1 MGAMEKAASYR
12 FDLTRYAWVRRLLT
26 SRWPQFILRAV
37 TLAGFM
43 LVILTGFIGSPV
55 GSRNFAVMFVWIAW
69 WSALKLIML
78 PFGGRVWCS
87 ICPIPMPGEWLQQG
101 WLVKPGGKKFNLGLR
116 WPRRLRNTWL
126 QSAGFAAIGL
136 FSALTLTTPVVTAWI
151 FVGLI
156 IVAVVVS
163 VVFEQRSF
171 CRYLCPMGGFI
182 GLYATM
188 APLELR
194 PQPDLTSVEKGA
206 AVREWPR
213 GCPWINNPA
222 ALKANANC
230 GLCLECLRTESG
242 ESMALNA
249 RSFDAELGQPGAFR
263 LDEAFLSLGLLG
275 SVMIYSAVFQGPWG
289 ALKNAALYAGSPAW
303 WGFAAFFLLTSFGLL
318 PALLAG
324 VSALVRRTG
333 NLGQPLQ
340 MVFTRFSRALLP
352 LGLLSWIAFTVSFAF
367 GKMAYLWPV
376 LSDPFGWGWNLFGT
390 AAVEWQPY
398 LLNATPVIEAVL
410 LVAGL
415 IWSGRTVLKTAGQL
429 GVRGERRW
437 AAAPVLLFALAGT
450 LILLWLLI
458 G

>member
-1 MGAMEKAASYR
+1 MEKAASYR
-12 FDLTRYAWVRRLLT
+12 FDLTRYTWLRRLLT
-26 SRWPQFILRAV
+26 SRWPQFILRAI
-37 TLAGFM
+37 TLAGFV

-78 PFGGRVWCS
+78 PFGGRAWCS

-101 WLVKPGGKKFNLGLR
+101 WLVKPGGKMFNLGLR

-156 IVAVVVS
+156 VVAVAVS
-163 VVFEQRSF
+163 VIFEQRSF

-194 PQPDLTSVEKGA
+194 PQPGLTPVEKGA
-206 AVREWPR
+206 AAREWPR

-242 ESMALNA
+242 ANMALNV

-289 ALKNAALYAGSPAW
+289 ALKNAALNAGSGAW
-303 WGFAAFFLLTSFGLL
+303 WSFAAFFLLASFGLL

-324 VSALVRRTG
+324 ASALVRRTG
-333 NLGQPLQ
+333 NLAQPLQ
-340 MVFTRFSRALLP
+340 MVFTLFSRALLP

-390 AAVEWQPY
+390 ASVEWQPY
-398 LLNATPVIEAVL
+398 LLSATPVIETVL
-410 LVAGL
+410 LVTGL
-415 IWSGRTVLKTAGQL
+415 IWSGRTILKTAEQL

-450 LILLWLLI
+450 LTMLWLLI

>member
-1 MGAMEKAASYR
+1 MEKATSFR
-12 FDLTRYAWVRRLLT
+12 NNLTHHAWVRRLLI

-37 TLAGFM
+37 TLAGFV
-43 LVILTGFIGSPV
+43 LVLLTGFIGSPV
-55 GSRNFAVMFVWIAW
+55 GSRNFAVMFVWIGW

-78 PFGGRVWCS
+78 PFGGRAWCS

-101 WLVKPGGKKFNLGLR
+101 WLVKPGGKKFNLGIR
-116 WPRRLRNTWL
+116 WPRRMRNTWL

-151 FVGLI
+151 FAGLI
-156 IVAVVVS
+156 VVALVVS

-182 GLYATM
+182 GLYSTL

-194 PQPDLTSVEKGA
+194 PQLAQAGQVQSARATA
-206 AVREWPR
+206 AREWPR

-222 ALKANANC
+222 ALKGNANC
-230 GLCLECLRTESG
+230 GLCLECLRTDDG
-242 ESMALNA
+242 ENMTLNV
-249 RSFDAELGQPGAFR
+249 RPFDAELSQPGPFR

-289 ALKNAALYAGSPAW
+289 VLKNAALNAGSLAW
-303 WGFAAFFLLTSFGLL
+303 WGFAAFFLLASFALL

-324 VSALVRRTG
+324 ASALVRQAGSTT
-333 NLGQPLQ
+333 QPLRL
-340 MVFTRFSRALLP
+340 VFTRFSRALLP
-352 LGLLSWIAFTVSFAF
+352 LGLMSWIAFTVSFAF
-367 GKMAYLWPV
+367 GKLAYLWPV

-390 AAVEWQPY
+390 ASLEWQPY
-398 LLNATPVIEAVL
+398 LLSATPVIEALL
-410 LVAGL
+410 LVTGL
-415 IWSGRTVLKTAGQL
+415 IWSGKAVLNTAEQL
-429 GVRGERRW
+429 GIPGERRW
-437 AAAPVLLFALAGT
+437 VTVPVLLFALAGT
-450 LILLWLLI
+450 LSMLWLLI

>member
-1 MGAMEKAASYR
+1 MEKAASYR
-12 FDLTRYAWVRRLLT
+12 FDLTRYVWMRRLLT

-37 TLAGFM
+37 TLAGFV

-78 PFGGRVWCS
+78 PFGGRAWCS

-101 WLVKPGGKKFNLGLR
+101 WLVKPGGKIFNLGLR

-151 FVGLI
+151 FVGLVV
-156 IVAVVVS
+156 VAVVVS

-182 GLYATM
+182 GLYSTM

-194 PQPDLTSVEKGA
+194 PQPDLTSAEMGIA
-206 AVREWPR
+206 AREWPR

-242 ESMALNA
+242 ESMALNI
-249 RSFDAELGQPGAFR
+249 RSFDAELGQPGTFR

-289 ALKNAALYAGSPAW
+289 ALKNAALDAGSSAW
-303 WGFAAFFLLTSFGLL
+303 WSFAAFFLLTSFGLL

-324 VSALVRRTG
+324 ATALVRRMG
-333 NLGQPLQ
+333 NLTQPLR
-340 MVFTRFSRALLP
+340 MVFTQFSRALLP

-367 GKMAYLWPV
+367 GKLAYLWPV

-390 AAVEWQPY
+390 AGVEWQPY

-415 IWSGRTVLKTAGQL
+415 IWSGGTVLKTAGQL
-429 GVRGERRW
+429 GIRGEPRW
-437 AAAPVLLFALAGT
+437 VAAPVLVFALAGT
-450 LILLWLLI
+450 LIQLWLLI